1 MKLSILLLAIAQTLL
16 YGCFYYIFPAPL
28 LEWETS
34 TQWNRSEITLAFT
47 LAIAASALFSP
58 ISGHFID
65 KGKAAITITSGVL
78 LGGLLLF
85 ILRFNISLIEFYF
98 IWIGIGI
105 AMSTCLYEPV
115 FAFIIKYRGNSAKAD
130 ITTITLVAGFASTLC
145 FPSIIYGL
153 THFDLAYVYSF
164 ASILILGLVPL
175 IYFACQHI
183 QKHALNTQSH
193 TESDLIT
200 QPETPHQ
207 ILQQPAFWL
216 LAGSFSLLGLI
227 HAVIISHLLPI
238 LSERDIALDEA
249 VLIISLIGPMQV
261 LGRIISIF
269 MGRSFNLTSLT
280 LSCFIGLSL
289 AMLTLLIA
297 SNNLTLLTLFVFFQG
312 ASYGVVSIM
321 KPLVIKHFMGQQSMG
336 VISGM
341 IALPYLLCS
350 ALAPYFGSVIWQKS
364 NYHTLLLYLLLI
376 SAVAL
381 TNFALL
387 ISKQDQKKPIKSR

>member
-1 MKLSILLLAIAQTLL
+1 MKLSISLLAIALTLL
-16 YGCFYYIFPAPL
+16 YGCFYYIFPATL
-28 LEWETS
+28 LEWEATK
-34 TQWNRSEITLAFT
+34 QWNRAEITLAFT
-47 LAIAASALFSP
+47 LAIATSALFSP

-65 KGKAAITITSGVL
+65 NGKAAITITSGVL
-78 LGGLLLF
+78 LGGILLF
-85 ILRFNISLIEFYF
+85 LLRFNVSLIEFYL

-115 FAFIIKYRGNSAKAD
+115 FAFIIKYRGDSAKAD

-145 FPSIIYGL
+145 FPSVIYGL
-153 THFDLAYVYSF
+153 THFDLAYIFSF
-164 ASILILGLVPL
+164 ASVLILGFVPL

-183 QKHALNTQSH
+183 QKHAVNTQIH
-193 TESDLIT
+193 TESESIT

-216 LAGSFSLLGLI
+216 LAGSFSLLGLV

-238 LSERDIALDEA
+238 LSERDLALDDA
-249 VLIISLIGPMQV
+249 VLIVSLIGPMQV

-269 MGRSFNLTSLT
+269 MGKRFNLTSLT
-280 LSCFIGLSL
+280 LICFIGLCL
-289 AMLTLLIA
+289 ALLTLMIA
-297 SNNLTLLTLFVFFQG
+297 GKNLSLLTLFVFFQG

-321 KPLVIKHFMGQQSMG
+321 KPLVIKHFMGKRSMG

-350 ALAPYFGSVIWQKS
+350 ALAPYLGSIIWQKS
-364 NYHTLLLYLLLI
+364 GYSTLLLLLVLI
-376 SAVAL
+376 SAVGL
-381 TNFALL
+381 INFALL
-387 ISKQDQKKPIKSR
+387 ISKQVQKEPLTSP